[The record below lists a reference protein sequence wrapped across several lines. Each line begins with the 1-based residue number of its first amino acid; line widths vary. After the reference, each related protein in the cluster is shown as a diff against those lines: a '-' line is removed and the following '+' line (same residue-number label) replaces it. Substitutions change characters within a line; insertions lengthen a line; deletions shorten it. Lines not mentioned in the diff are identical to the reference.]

1 MHDMHMMMGAA
12 CCSSGHSTEWV
23 SYLGLLL
30 SMLFGAFHAS
40 RMFQKTCRQGEDAC
54 HLFMYAGM
62 AYMFIP
68 NPELHIIPGSLWA
81 LMFSITAL
89 LSVIKI
95 LRTQNASTSGVLHTL
110 MNLAM
115 VSMFVELPGA
125 EFTGMLWN
133 AFYGVFIGFYAI
145 KLFSEPALLQEGSGG
160 RFNPGLVYNISNIVM
175 AALMLAMAV
184 TPMCMH
190 MG

>member
-23 SYLGLLL
+23 SYFGLGL

-40 RMFQKTCRQGEDAC
+40 RMFQKTCRQSEDAC

-62 AYMFIP
+62 AYMFLP
-68 NPELHIIPGSLWA
+68 NPELHVIPNMLWA
-81 LMFSITAL
+81 LMFSVTAL
-89 LSVIKI
+89 LSAINLVKA
-95 LRTQNASTSGVLHTL
+95 QKASISGVLHTL

-125 EFTGMLWN
+125 EFSNSLWN
-133 AFYGVFIGFYAI
+133 LFYAVFIGFYGLQ
-145 KLFSEPALLQEGSGG
+145 LFKQPALQTDAGN
-160 RFNPGLVYNISNIVM
+160 RFSPQLVYNVSNIVM
-175 AALMLAMAV
+175 AALMLAMAS

>member
-12 CCSSGHSTEWV
+12 CCSSGHSTEWM
-23 SYLGLLL
+23 SYLGLFL

-68 NPELHIIPGSLWA
+68 NPELHVIPGSLWA
-81 LMFSITAL
+81 LAFSITAL
-89 LSVIKI
+89 LSVTKMY
-95 LRTQNASTSGVLHTL
+95 RTQNASTSGVLHTL

-115 VSMFVELPGA
+115 ASMFVVLPGA
-125 EFTGMLWN
+125 EFTNTLWN
-133 AFYGVFIGFYAI
+133 VFYGVYIGFYAI
-145 KLFSEPALLQEGSGG
+145 KFFSPQAAMEGGTG
-160 RFNPGLVYNISNIVM
+160 DRFNPALVYNVSNIVM
-175 AALMLAMAV
+175 AALMLAMTL